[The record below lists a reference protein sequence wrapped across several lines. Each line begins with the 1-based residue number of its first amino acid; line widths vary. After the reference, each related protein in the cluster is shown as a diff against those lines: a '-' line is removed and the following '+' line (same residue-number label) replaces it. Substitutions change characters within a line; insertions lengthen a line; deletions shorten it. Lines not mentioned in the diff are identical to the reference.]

1 MNTYHPVRCLV
12 VVLAGMAMTAIAEA
26 YDPAVRRPEQYRVQS
41 VMRWALVA
49 MLIATFSLFPQTA
62 VEASQDVFTVAVT
75 SDVVT
80 LDPAVAED
88 GASALVATQI
98 FDSLLAYE
106 GSNLFPV
113 AGLAAHWTASADGR
127 IWTFYL
133 RPGVKFHDNTPLDAD
148 AVVFNIQRWWDPA
161 HPYHQGSFAYFQFLF
176 GGFKGDPN
184 CLLDDVYAAGP
195 LAVVI
200 ELSRADS
207 TILSSLALPFFSIA
221 SPAAIRA
228 GTLASTPIGTGPFRF
243 AEHIPGDRVRLGT
256 NALYWRGAPRSGSLE
271 FRVIPSATDR
281 LTALKTGAAQVADN
295 AVGAAADPELRVLTR
310 TALNVGY
317 LGINRDHTPLGNLLV
332 RQAIAHAVDKEH
344 VLAVGY
350 SGGAW
355 AADQFLPRGLWG
367 RDPTIVD
374 YDYNPVLAR
383 SLLTQAGYTTG
394 ITTTLSYRPVARGY
408 MPNPQAVAQTLKTDM
423 EAAGIHLVITEYASG
438 TFLNKVYAGELD
450 LFLLGWGA
458 DIPHPDN
465 FFSPH
470 FCRPAG
476 FGPIDDELCNQL
488 TTARASPNLAGQE
501 TIYRWASRRVH
512 ETLPLIPLTN
522 GSSGLTTRFDVV
534 GVVASPLGLE
544 SYQEARVVGAAYAT
558 VSPADGGIL
567 SFTDAND
574 RPTTAQVPPNA
585 IDQPTT
591 FHLIEAETE
600 SAPAGRGSAHHAF
613 DLDASRDGVPLTGFT
628 FAVPISI
635 TIAYSDADLIGV
647 WENTLALY
655 YWDGSTWHDAAT
667 TCSPSSTYTHDQVS
681 NQISVAICHLSQF
694 ALFGERWPSS
704 YLPLVVR

>member
-1 MNTYHPVRCLV
+1 MNAYRPIRCLV
-12 VVLAGMAMTAIAEA
+12 AVLVDMAMTAIAEA
-26 YDPAVRRPEQYRVQS
+26 NDPAVRRREQYRVQS
-41 VMRWALVA
+41 VARWALVA
-49 MLIATFSLFPQTA
+49 MLIATLSLFPQTA

-88 GASALVATQI
+88 GASALVATQV
-98 FDSLLAYE
+98 FDSLLAYQ
-106 GSNLFPV
+106 GSDQLPIPS
-113 AGLAAHWTASADGR
+113 LAAYWTTSADGR
-127 IWTFYL
+127 SWTFYL
-133 RPGVKFHDNTPLDAD
+133 RPGVRFHDGAPMNAD
-148 AVVFNIQRWWDPA
+148 AVVFNIRRWWDPA

-221 SPAAIRA
+221 SPAAIQA
-228 GTLASTPIGTGPFRF
+228 GTQASTPVGTGPFRF
-243 AEHIPGDRVRLGT
+243 VEQIPGDRVRLEANT
-256 NALYWRGAPRSGSLE
+256 DHWRGAPRSQNLV
-271 FRVIPSATDR
+271 FQVMPSATDR
-281 LTALKTGAAQVADN
+281 LNALKSGTVQVADN

-350 SGGAW
+350 SGGTQ

-374 YDYNPVLAR
+374 YDYSPALAR
-383 SLLTQAGYTTG
+383 SLLIQAGYDTG
-394 ITTTLSYRPVARGY
+394 ITTTLSYRPAARGY
-408 MPNPQAVAQTLKTDM
+408 MPNPQAVAQTLKADM
-423 EAAGIHLVITEYASG
+423 ETAGIHLVITEYESG

-450 LFLLGWGA
+450 LFLLGWNA

-465 FFSPH
+465 FFSWH

-476 FGPIDDELCNQL
+476 FGPLDDELCNQL
-488 TTARASPNLAGQE
+488 TTARANPNLAGQE
-501 TIYRWASRRVH
+501 AIYQWASRRVH
-512 ETLPLIPLTN
+512 ETLPLVPLAN
-522 GSSGLTTRFDVV
+522 GSSGLTTRYDVV

-544 SYQEARVVGAAYAT
+544 SYKEARVVGAAYST
-558 VSPADGGIL
+558 VPPADGGIL

-600 SAPAGRGSAHHAF
+600 SAPASRGSAHHAF
-613 DLDASRDGVPLTGFT
+613 DLDASRDGVPLAGFT
-628 FAVPISI
+628 FAAPISI

-655 YWDGSTWHDAAT
+655 YWDGTTWHDAAT

-694 ALFGERWPSS
+694 ALFGERWPSN